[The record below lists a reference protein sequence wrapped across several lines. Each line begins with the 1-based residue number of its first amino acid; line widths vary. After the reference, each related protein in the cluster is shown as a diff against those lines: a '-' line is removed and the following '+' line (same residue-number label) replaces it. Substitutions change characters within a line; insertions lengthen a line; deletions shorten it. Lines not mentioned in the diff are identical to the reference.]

1 MDSTRSDSSKRNV
14 PLNLLEALLIGLAQI
29 WIVRHDQ
36 SRMKAPCW
44 VAIGVSVSIALVA
57 GCASQSQVPKPPA
70 PATISSPSAD
80 FLLIS
85 AVYGS
90 GTHFADVTHRVND
103 LLHPRDEWVFF
114 ARPDWLHADP
124 TPGWNKA
131 LVIVYEFK
139 GERHIFTT
147 GEGGGVSLEQLKL
160 AKEERAP
167 FVKVKLKVVKVD
179 SEETQAENC
188 AGANAVDENPNT
200 IWHTEWQ
207 ANTPGLPHEIVIELL
222 PPSDIKGFAYLP
234 RQDGSDH
241 GCIKDFEFYVSDDG
255 TNFGEPIK
263 QGAFKPGKGEDI
275 ETFKPIKCRFI
286 KLKALSEINGGAWTS
301 AAEIRVIQM
310 GEDASVKT
318 NWRGNT
324 GPKPGPIIL
333 FNPNNGT
340 VLDYR

>member
-1 MDSTRSDSSKRNV
+1 MDATRSDLSKCNV
-14 PLNLLEALLIGLAQI
+14 PLNLQEAGLAGVAQH

-36 SRMKAPCW
+36 SRMKTPYW
-44 VAIGVSVSIALVA
+44 VALGVGIALVA
-57 GCASQSQVPKPPA
+57 GCASQSQVPKPPP
-70 PATISSPSAD
+70 PATISSPSAG

-90 GTHFADVTHRVND
+90 GPHFADVTHRVDD
-103 LLHPRDEWVFF
+103 LLHHQGGGSFF
-114 ARPDWLHADP
+114 ARPEWLRADP

-139 GERHIFTT
+139 GARHIFSA

-160 AKEERAP
+160 AKEEVAP
-167 FVKVKLKVVKVD
+167 FVKVKLQVVKVD
-179 SEETQAENC
+179 SEEIQRESNV
-188 AGANAVDENPNT
+188 GANAVDENPDT

-207 ANTPGLPHEIVIELL
+207 ANQPGLPHEIVIELL

-234 RQDGSDH
+234 RQDGSDN

-255 TNFGEPIK
+255 KNFGEPVK

-286 KLKALSEINGGAWTS
+286 KLKALSEIHGGPWTS
-301 AAEIRVIQM
+301 AAEIRVIQV
-310 GEDASVKT
+310 GEDI
-318 NWRGNT
+318 
-324 GPKPGPIIL
+324 P
-333 FNPNNGT
+333 
-340 VLDYR
+340 

>member
-1 MDSTRSDSSKRNV
+1 MDATRSDSSKLTV
-14 PLNLLEALLIGLAQI
+14 PLELEDALLVGVAPL
-29 WIVRHDQ
+29 WIVRHDR
-36 SRMKAPCW
+36 SRVKIPYW
-44 VAIGVSVSIALVA
+44 VAIGVSMALVA
-57 GCASQSQVPKPPA
+57 GCASESQVAKPPA
-70 PATISSPSAD
+70 PATISSPSGD
-80 FLLIS
+80 FSLIS

-90 GTHFADVTHRVND
+90 GTQFADVTHRVDD
-103 LLHPRDEWVFF
+103 LLHHPENEFF
-114 ARPDWLHADP
+114 ARPEWLQADP

-131 LVIVYEFK
+131 LVMVYEFK

-160 AKEERAP
+160 AKEEGAP

-188 AGANAVDENPNT
+188 LGANAVDENPDT

-255 TNFGEPIK
+255 INFGKPLK
-263 QGAFKPGKGEDI
+263 QGAFEAGKGEHI

-286 KLKALSEINGGAWTS
+286 KLKALSEIDGGPWTS

-310 GEDASVKT
+310 GEDTAVK
-318 NWRGNT
+318 NYWRGNT
-324 GPKPGPIIL
+324 GPKPGPINL

-340 VLDYR
+340 ALDYR